1 MFELIKN
8 RFSKYKILD
17 VSGKRMEAIPTILQL
32 AHRNLNY
39 ILYIEK
45 EQTRSLINDPSS
57 IKILVFNSDNY
68 VAFREN
74 YEINDTTIIRHIE
87 RNLLTNENCTIC
99 MGEKS
104 SIDVFSCSHCNAP
117 MCQTCMYSLL
127 EHTVISKPENLTGP
141 RSMNVQCP
149 SCKILFTVNFN

>member
-39 ILYIEK
+39 ILYMEKNENNAKYFEYIEK

-104 SIDVFSCSHCNAP
+104 SIVVFSCSHCN
-117 MCQTCMYSLL
+117 CSLFFAIESVL
-127 EHTVISKPENLTGP
+127 
-141 RSMNVQCP
+141 C
-149 SCKILFTVNFN
+149 F